1 VLVSAE
7 DEARKFGEAGG
18 VEACGRGVQHAREV
32 VFQQR
37 EYAQGELALPCQPRQ
52 CGDRQRIVR
61 EIQRTQ
67 HREHRLGRTGLPL
80 KRADQEAGAVREA
93 LFGRFDR
100 GGEINCVDGIV

>member
-1 VLVSAE
+1 
-7 DEARKFGEAGG
+7 
-18 VEACGRGVQHAREV
+18 
-32 VFQQR
+32 
-37 EYAQGELALPCQPRQ
+37 
-52 CGDRQRIVR
+52 VR